1 MDVKKTLIVL
11 VIICLVNVILNS
23 MRDNVKVLIFVYH
36 LLLGICLV
44 IIVIVISQYP
54 LMTNNKVGYL
64 IVIVMVLQVIAAN
77 VLVMDLCLI
86 LILIIMIMIYV
97 NILVQV
103 LQTVLLMKYVMELF
117 V

>member
-1 MDVKKTLIVL
+1 
-11 VIICLVNVILNS
+11 
-23 MRDNVKVLIFVYH
+23 
-36 LLLGICLV
+36 
-44 IIVIVISQYP
+44 
-54 LMTNNKVGYL
+54 
-64 IVIVMVLQVIAAN
+64 MVLQVIAAN